1 MNIQRWLSLSWP
13 DDVIEISVLIPCWHV
28 DSTIAGA
35 LESIAV
41 QEGLPPGVHVEVILV
56 VDGRSLDCTLIEQ
69 LIARRPIP
77 YPFDLML
84 ISLSSNHGA
93 GMARR
98 IGHAHCRGKFL
109 AFLDDDDLWHPS
121 KLALQWDWHQRYP
134 GQICSGHGY
143 RIEAGESIDAKGV
156 ACLASLRYGDSQ
168 SSIRVIGRNRLLIGG
183 SIIHLSTLMI
193 RCSLWTDR
201 PDPLRFGEDW
211 LMLIK
216 IALIQPIVLLP
227 GDFAWRSAQV
237 PPILRDPF
245 SLSRQRWRLRCG
257 KMQAIWILHQ
267 RGKLS
272 FLLAFSLLV
281 WNLFLLPR
289 RYLLD
294 AIGAI
299 WQPP

>member
-1 MNIQRWLSLSWP
+1 MKIQRWLSLAWP
-13 DDVIEISVLIPCWHV
+13 DDAIEISVLIPCWHV

-35 LESIAV
+35 LDSIAA
-41 QEGLPPGVHVEVILV
+41 QQGLPPRVHVEVILV
-56 VDGRSLDCTLIEQ
+56 VDGRSLDGSLIEQ
-69 LIARRPIP
+69 LIARRPMP
-77 YPFDLML
+77 FPFDLIL
-84 ISLSSNHGA
+84 ITLSANLGA

-98 IGHAHCRGKFL
+98 IGHAHSRGEFL

-134 GQICSGHGY
+134 EQICSGHGY
-143 RIEAGESIDAKGV
+143 RIESGESIDADGV
-156 ACLASLRYGDSQ
+156 GCLASLPYESCHG
-168 SSIRVIGRNRLLIGG
+168 IRFIGRNRLLIGG

-193 RCSLWTDR
+193 RCSLWSDR
-201 PDPLRFGEDW
+201 PEPLRFGEDW
-211 LMLIK
+211 LMLTM

-237 PPILRDPF
+237 PPILLDPF
-245 SLSRQRWRLRCG
+245 SLSRQRWYLRCG

-272 FLLAFSLLV
+272 FLLACILLA
-281 WNLFLLPR
+281 WNLLLLPR

-299 WQPP
+299 LRLP